1 MRAYDTAVSSANPVR
16 MALVQMRSEKAAITE
31 NLVAMR
37 DYLARASNERAD
49 VVVFPEMSIT
59 GYADPTR
66 MPGAILSVDGATVSR
81 FLALTRGSPAAV
93 VAGIIEA
100 NPGRKPYITQ
110 VVARNGRLLG
120 VYRKRNIADDEL
132 AWFDAGAEPLVFDHA
147 GFRFGLSVCADIY
160 KPKVFTDCGALGA
173 TVMLECAAPG
183 LYGEQTTRDWETGWQ
198 WWRGECHE
206 HLGATPANWAYTS
219 LWRPRLA
226 VPWTR
231 TSPAAATS
239 SALPAYALR
248 RHRTGPKECWWSPCR
263 SIWLNGERR
272 F

>member
-1 MRAYDTAVSSANPVR
+1 MRGYDTAVSFANPVR
-16 MALVQMRSEKAAITE
+16 IALVQMRSEKAAITE
-31 NLVAMR
+31 NLATIR
-37 DYLARASNERAD
+37 DYLARASEERAD

-81 FLALTRGSPAAV
+81 FLALTRGSSAAV

-120 VYRKRNIADDEL
+120 VYRKRNIADDEV
-132 AWFDAGAEPLVFDHA
+132 AWFDPGAEPLLFDHA
-147 GFRFGLSVCADIY
+147 GLRFGLSVCADIY
-160 KPKVFTDCGALGA
+160 KPKVFTDCVALGA

-183 LYGEQTTRDWETGWQ
+183 LYGEQTTRDWRSGWQ

-206 HLGATPANWAYTS
+206 HLGRYAGELGIHIAVATQAGRTLDEDFPGGGYLFGPTGECLAETS
-219 LWRPRLA
+219 DWSEGMFVVS
-226 VPWTR
+226 VP
-231 TSPAAATS
+231 P
-239 SALPAYALR
+239 LPGADR
-248 RHRTGPKECWWSPCR
+248 
-263 SIWLNGERR
+263 
-272 F
+272 